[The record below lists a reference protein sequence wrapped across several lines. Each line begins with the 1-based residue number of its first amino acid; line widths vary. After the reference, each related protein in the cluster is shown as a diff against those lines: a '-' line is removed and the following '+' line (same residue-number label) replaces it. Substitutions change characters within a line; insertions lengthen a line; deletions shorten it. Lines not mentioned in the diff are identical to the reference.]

1 MEIIVWNLST
11 HAFFLSSRAQGK
23 TVVSFINVFKG
34 LWRGSICSS
43 CFIQMSPFICIIT
56 VIRPWAGERDHL
68 MMVLLQTLIDLFP
81 QVSFNLSEDL
91 TVVECS
97 GEKVSSVRSPRE
109 HPFTMQTV
117 GGQSLAVFTESSGQY
132 NDGL

>member
-1 MEIIVWNLST
+1 
-11 HAFFLSSRAQGK
+11 
-23 TVVSFINVFKG
+23 
-34 LWRGSICSS
+34 
-43 CFIQMSPFICIIT
+43 
-56 VIRPWAGERDHL
+56 
-68 MMVLLQTLIDLFP
+68 MMVLLQTLIDLLFP

-132 NDGL
+132 NITKINING

>member
-1 MEIIVWNLST
+1 MSDKGQDVDLTRAKQNTGVWLV
-11 HAFFLSSRAQGK
+11 K
-23 TVVSFINVFKG
+23 
-34 LWRGSICSS
+34 
-43 CFIQMSPFICIIT
+43 
-56 VIRPWAGERDHL
+56 
-68 MMVLLQTLIDLFP
+68 
-81 QVSFNLSEDL
+81 VSFNLNEDL

>member
-1 MEIIVWNLST
+1 MSDKGKDVDLTRAKQNTGVWLVKVPKYLSQQW
-11 HAFFLSSRAQGK
+11 AKASGRGEVGKLKIGKAQGK
-23 TVVSFINVFKG
+23 TV
-34 LWRGSICSS
+34 
-43 CFIQMSPFICIIT
+43 
-56 VIRPWAGERDHL
+56 
-68 MMVLLQTLIDLFP
+68 
-81 QVSFNLSEDL
+81 VSFNLSEDL

-132 NDGL
+132 NGSL